1 MSQSPSVSTRSAE
14 GRRRAPGRKSWSWRR
29 ALGLGLCFGLGYGLT
44 MRLLDLSVVGVW
56 QDMQRFGV
64 QSFPGTELDSLRKQF
79 GDRQEQI
86 RGDLDLLELERQQQ
100 REAAELGKRQ
110 AEMAAREQAEQQK
123 NEADLLPLDAQP
135 TENQESVPPLTPESA
150 QPSLPSVPAPQT
162 AMPQTTAPLTAPPP
176 APSAPALAAPVPA
189 VPRAEVP
196 AVGSPTT
203 P

>member
-14 GRRRAPGRKSWSWRR
+14 GRRRAPGRKPWSWRR

-44 MRLLDLSVVGVW
+44 MRLLDLSVVGIW

-86 RGDLDLLELERQQQ
+86 RGDLDLLELQRQQQ

-110 AEMAAREQAEQQK
+110 AEMAAREQAQQQQ
-123 NEADLLPLDAQP
+123 NEADLRQLDAP
-135 TENQESVPPLTPESA
+135 PADSQESVPPLTPEAA
-150 QPSLPSVPAPQT
+150 QPSLPAVPAPQT
-162 AMPQTTAPLTAPPP
+162 ATPQATFPLTAPPP
-176 APSAPALAAPVPA
+176 APSAPAPAA
-189 VPRAEVP
+189 PRAEVP
-196 AVGSPTT
+196 AAGSPTT